1 MENDQLVSSL
11 DLDLKELLKNMIIM
25 VIILM
30 HIKWYL

>member
-30 HIKWYL
+30 HIK